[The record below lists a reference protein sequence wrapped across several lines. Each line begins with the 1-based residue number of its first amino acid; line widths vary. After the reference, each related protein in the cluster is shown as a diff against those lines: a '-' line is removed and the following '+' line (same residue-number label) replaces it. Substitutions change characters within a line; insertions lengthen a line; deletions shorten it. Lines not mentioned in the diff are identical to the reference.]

1 MTRDHPRQTRDV
13 HPISGSNAW
22 ESSPKLPRT
31 VKARAEEPSVNETVM
46 VETASWEKMPSKRL
60 PAALAGRIRQ
70 AHEPAI
76 RASWTS
82 PEGSRASEM
91 PMRAV
96 QTAVESTDR
105 ALYNR
110 LEMRPEHGD
119 PRASGTDPDPI
130 RIGVSSCLLGEEVR
144 FDGGHKRDQY
154 VTGILGRYVQW
165 VPVCPELEMGLGV
178 AREALRLVGDPNAP
192 RLVTVKTNVDHT
204 EGMLAWSR
212 ARVEALRGM
221 SLDGYILKS
230 KSPSCGMERVR
241 VYTEAGM
248 PSRSGPGLF
257 ARVLMEAM
265 PLLVVEEE
273 GRLNDP
279 RLRETF
285 IVRVFSHHRWRQ
297 LARTRLRPADLVAFH
312 ARHKF
317 LLMAHSEPHLRALG
331 RLVARARGER
341 PEELARRYA
350 EGFFAA
356 LQVKATR
363 RTHTNVLQHIAGY
376 FRERLDR
383 RDREELHATIADYRA
398 GLVPLVVPLTL
409 LKHHIGRLELAYLRD
424 QIYLE
429 PHPRE
434 LMLLNHV

>member
-1 MTRDHPRQTRDV
+1 MTSRV
-13 HPISGSNAW
+13 SGS
-22 ESSPKLPRT
+22 
-31 VKARAEEPSVNETVM
+31 
-46 VETASWEKMPSKRL
+46 
-60 PAALAGRIRQ
+60 
-70 AHEPAI
+70 
-76 RASWTS
+76 
-82 PEGSRASEM
+82 
-91 PMRAV
+91 
-96 QTAVESTDR
+96 DR
-105 ALYNR
+105 
-110 LEMRPEHGD
+110 
-119 PRASGTDPDPI
+119 I

-154 VTGILGRYVQW
+154 VTEILGRYVDW

-178 AREALRLVGDPNAP
+178 PREALRLVGNPDAP
-192 RLVTVKTNVDHT
+192 RLLTVKTGVDHT
-204 EGMLAWSR
+204 EGMLAW
-212 ARVEALRGM
+212 ARERVAALREM
-221 SLDGYILKS
+221 DLDGYILKS

-257 ARVLMEAM
+257 ARALTEAM

-279 RLRETF
+279 RLRENF
-285 IVRVFSHHRWRQ
+285 VARVFSHHRWRQ
-297 LARTRLRPADLVAFH
+297 LTRTRVRPADLVAFH

-317 LLMAHSEPHLRALG
+317 LLMAHSEPHLRQLG
-331 RLVARARGER
+331 RLVARARA
-341 PEELARRYA
+341 ELLPRYA

-356 LQVKATR
+356 LRVKTTTR
-363 RTHTNVLQHIAGY
+363 KHTNVLQHIAGH

-383 RDREELHATIADYRA
+383 RDREELSETIEEYRQ

-409 LKHHIGRLELAYLRD
+409 LKHHIRRLELAYLQD
-424 QIYLE
+424 QVYLE